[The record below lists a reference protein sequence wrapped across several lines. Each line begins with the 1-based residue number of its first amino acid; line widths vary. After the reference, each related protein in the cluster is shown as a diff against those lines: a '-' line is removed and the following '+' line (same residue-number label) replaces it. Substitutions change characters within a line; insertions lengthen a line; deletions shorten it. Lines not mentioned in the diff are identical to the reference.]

1 MSFQLNADDLLARI
15 RHDWPAEYRQSSL
28 ALQVEILT
36 ADLATERAEKE
47 RLADLLE
54 QAQEQAQ
61 LPARSAGSA
70 TPFPGSYPLV
80 GEGADRA

>member
-1 MSFQLNADDLLARI
+1 MNLNADDILAEIKHADPELYERCVL
-15 RHDWPAEYRQSSL
+15 Q
-28 ALQVEILT
+28 LQVRILT